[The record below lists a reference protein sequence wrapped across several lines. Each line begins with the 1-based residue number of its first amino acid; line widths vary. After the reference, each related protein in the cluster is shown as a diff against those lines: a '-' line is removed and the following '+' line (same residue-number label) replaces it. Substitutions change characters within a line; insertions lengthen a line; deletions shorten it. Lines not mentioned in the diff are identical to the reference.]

1 MNKPYLRI
9 VLLALLCF
17 TCATASVRAQTLPFK
32 HFETNISPLP
42 GEDIDGPCHYT
53 LDLPTSDK
61 PIQAVWIIF
70 DRGRDIH
77 DLANDP
83 DTLAF
88 AQRFHLALLLQ
99 SHCPGKRAED
109 RGDMNMDPA
118 SGLGPAL
125 LRSLNQFAE
134 DTSQP
139 ELRRAPFLLLGF
151 SGAGPLSARL
161 VNAYPQRTLAS
172 ILSAPGHFPPQG
184 IDTVS
189 LSEQARG
196 VPQLILAGGADDR
209 SGTQLPYD
217 YFLRYRR
224 LGAPWTF
231 ALQNNSPHC
240 CTANAKTLILT
251 WLTEVLI
258 RRLPRKPNAPL
269 RKIYQRKDWQ
279 GFIETETTTV
289 RDSFG
294 KETFN
299 AVHASIRPQSNLAK
313 DASWLPSSVVA
324 REWIA
329 FVQQERHPILPLR

>member
-1 MNKPYLRI
+1 MNKLALRI
-9 VLLALLCF
+9 ISLVLLCLAWK
-17 TCATASVRAQTLPFK
+17 TAAASAQT
-32 HFETNISPLP
+32 HFETNIAPLP

-61 PIQAVWIIF
+61 PIRAVWIIF

-184 IDTVS
+184 IDTVL

-269 RKIYQRKDWQ
+269 RKIYQPKDWQ

-313 DASWLPSSVVA
+313 DASWLPNAVVA
-324 REWIA
+324 REWLA
-329 FVQQERHPILPLR
+329 FVQQEHHPILPLH